1 MENEYVISS
10 VIGNVKIVE
19 IILFRL
25 ANDIDLSDDKT
36 QDLRLMLGE
45 SIVNAI
51 VHGNQAEPEKQ
62 VVIQYKIEK
71 RSITFCIIDQGP
83 GFDIERVKDPTQ
95 NENVE
100 GLGGRGV
107 FIVQKLSKECSY
119 CLTDKAFQFS
129 VNLDD

>member
-19 IILFRL
+19 IILHRL
-25 ANDIDLSDDKT
+25 ASEVEIGANKA

-62 VVIQYKIEK
+62 VIIQYRIEK
-71 RSITFCIIDQGP
+71 RSISFCIIDQGT
-83 GFDIERVKDPTQ
+83 GFDIKGVKDPT
-95 NENVE
+95 NRRNVE
-100 GLGGRGV
+100 EMGGRGV
-107 FIVQKLSKECSY
+107 FIIQNLSDECSY
-119 CLTDKAFQFS
+119 CLTDKSFQFS